1 LNINAATWS
10 PYWSSVAIR
19 RAPPGAQQPEDTQPE
34 VQQERSG
41 LSKITYERSLRTGSA
56 QGAGGKREMEGQRE
70 RTSSRRRQR
79 RKAKNARGKITVEP
93 VLIAARRPD
102 SPLLKN
108 GFHNAIASAEPKRS
122 RRSSVY
128 LTDVFSAAAM
138 GPPSDGR
145 NDVAQERSEDDD
157 LDEGGLDAEST
168 EARSVGAVSN
178 GSVSNGSVANGAV
191 TNGAG
196 SHGSEGELDAD
207 KATNG
212 SARVE
217 VRRRAVRIV
226 KAAEHTA
233 APDNREQRLIER
245 LMRSQGRV
253 AISRAADDLWE
264 SKFIAPRLQEVQIQ
278 LLEHENEHRARDA
291 VFIMAELLQ
300 RESPVQ
306 RPILDQRLR
315 RLEEF
320 AEDPI
325 TRDAARALRRSMRV
339 HHGI

>member
-1 LNINAATWS
+1 M
-10 PYWSSVAIR
+10 
-19 RAPPGAQQPEDTQPE
+19 
-34 VQQERSG
+34 QQERSD
-41 LSKITYERSLRTGSA
+41 LITITYERSLRTGSA
-56 QGAGGKREMEGQRE
+56 HGAGGKREMEGQRE

-79 RKAKNARGKITVEP
+79 RKAKNARGKLTVEP

-138 GPPSDGR
+138 GPASDGR
-145 NDVAQERSEDDD
+145 NDVAQQSLDFAALEED
-157 LDEGGLDAEST
+157 GLDVELA
-168 EARSVGAVSN
+168 EARSAAGGGAVSRASANAASLGNGFVSN
-178 GSVSNGSVANGAV
+178 GSE
-191 TNGAG
+191 
-196 SHGSEGELDAD
+196 SEFDAD
-207 KATNG
+207 KASLG
-212 SARVE
+212 SPRTE

-226 KAAEHTA
+226 KAAENTV
-233 APDNREQRLIER
+233 APDNREQRLIDR

-264 SKFIAPRLQEVQIQ
+264 SKFVAPRLQEVQIQ

-339 HHGI
+339 HHGM

>member
-1 LNINAATWS
+1 
-10 PYWSSVAIR
+10 
-19 RAPPGAQQPEDTQPE
+19 
-34 VQQERSG
+34 
-41 LSKITYERSLRTGSA
+41 
-56 QGAGGKREMEGQRE
+56 MEGQRE

-79 RKAKNARGKITVEP
+79 RKSKNARGKVSVEP

-108 GFHNAIASAEPKRS
+108 GFHTVIASAEPKRS

-128 LTDVFSAAAM
+128 LSEAFAS
-138 GPPSDGR
+138 GSGNELR
-145 NDVAQERSEDDD
+145 NDVQSPV
-157 LDEGGLDAEST
+157 T
-168 EARSVGAVSN
+168 QGAV
-178 GSVSNGSVANGAV
+178 AQGAV
-191 TNGAG
+191 TQGAVTQGNGHAVAADELSDGVAKAETREDESGAVEASSVAAAGALAGGVSAELEGAERPNGAG
-196 SHGSEGELDAD
+196 
-207 KATNG
+207 
-212 SARVE
+212 RVD
-217 VRRRAVRIV
+217 VRRRVARIV
-226 KAAEHTA
+226 KAAEHAA
-233 APDNREQRLIER
+233 APDNREQRLLER

-253 AISRAADDLWE
+253 AISRAADELWE
-264 SKFIAPRLQEVQIQ
+264 SKFKAPRQQAVQIQ

-306 RPILDQRLR
+306 RPVLDQRLR

-339 HHGI
+339 HHGV